1 MKVAIIG
8 CGNRGAN
15 VYAHHLADLGAV
27 VSHLIDPDPERLRQV
42 AARHGVPESACFAHW
57 DDFYA
62 LGRVADAVVIATP
75 DHLHVSPCL
84 QALALDYHMLL
95 EKPICLHENE
105 LDELLAAERASGGSV
120 TVAHVLRTTP
130 FFQAVQRVVMSGELG
145 RLVGMTLLENVAS
158 WHYVHSYVRGNWRS
172 SPPAAPFIL
181 AKSCHD
187 LDLLRWL
194 TGTPPAWIMASGDL
208 HHFRPA
214 DRPDGAA
221 ERCLDCPVAECLA
234 DARRIYLNR
243 APDAWPN
250 TVLSLTGTL
259 SGVQDALRDGPY
271 GRCAYLGGND
281 QPDHYAALMTFG
293 NGVQATLTV
302 SAFTHNN
309 TRTLKLAFT
318 GGELR
323 GQMDHGELELHHF
336 GRGTTE
342 RRHVSTEGNHGG
354 GDFGLA
360 SGWLAFLRGEAG
372 QPTPLAESL
381 DSHRMAF
388 AAETSR
394 TTGQTQSFA
403 LEGVRADRPE
413 PPGGARVRP

>member
-1 MKVAIIG
+1 MNIAVIG
-8 CGNRGAN
+8 CGNRGAD
-15 VYAHHLADLGAV
+15 VYASHLRALGAA
-27 VSHLIDPDPERLRQV
+27 VSHLIDPDPGRLRQV
-42 AARHGVPESACFAHW
+42 AARHGVPDSACFAHW
-57 DDFYA
+57 DDFFA

-84 QALALDYHMLL
+84 KALALGSHVLL
-95 EKPICLHENE
+95 EKPVCLHENE
-105 LDELLAAERASGGSV
+105 LDLLLAAERESSGSV

-130 FFQAVQRVVMSGELG
+130 FFQEVRRVVVSGELG
-145 RLVGMTLLENVAS
+145 RLVGVTLLENVAS
-158 WHYVHSYVRGNWRS
+158 WHYAHSYVRGNWRS
-172 SPPAAPFIL
+172 SPPAAPFVL

-194 TGTPPAWIMASGDL
+194 AGSPPTWIMASGEL
-208 HHFRPA
+208 NHFRPEE
-214 DRPDGAA
+214 RPAGAA
-221 ERCLDCPVAECLA
+221 ERCLDCPVADCLA
-234 DARRIYLNR
+234 DARRIYLTR
-243 APDAWPN
+243 PPDAWPN
-250 TVLSLTGTL
+250 TVLSHTGTPA
-259 SGVQDALRDGPY
+259 GVQQALRDGPY

-281 QPDHYAALMTFG
+281 QPDHYAALMAFG
-293 NGVQATLTV
+293 SGVLATLTV

-323 GQMDHGELELHHF
+323 GQMDHGELELHQF
-336 GRGTTE
+336 GGGTTE

-381 DSHRMAF
+381 DSHKMAF
-388 AAETSR
+388 AAEGARAS
-394 TTGQTQSFA
+394 GQTQT
-403 LEGVRADRPE
+403 LKTQTLTPKH
-413 PPGGARVRP
+413 

>member
-15 VYAHHLADLGAV
+15 VYAHHLAGLGAA
-27 VSHLIDPDPERLRQV
+27 VSYLVDPDPERMRQV
-42 AARHGVPESACFAHW
+42 AARHDVPEAACFAHW
-57 DDFYA
+57 DEFYA
-62 LGRVADAVVIATP
+62 LGRVTDAVVIATP

-84 QALALDYHMLL
+84 KALALGYHVLL
-95 EKPICLHENE
+95 EKPVCLQGDE
-105 LDELLAAERASGGSV
+105 LDVLLAAERESSGSV

-130 FFQAVQRVVMSGELG
+130 FFREVQRVVTGGDLG
-145 RLVGMTLLENVAS
+145 RLVGVTLLENVAY
-158 WHYVHSYVRGNWRS
+158 WHYVHSFVRGNWRS

-194 TGTPPAWIMASGDL
+194 AGAPPTWIMASGEL
-208 HHFRPA
+208 HHFRPPE
-214 DRPDGAA
+214 RPDGAA

-234 DARRIYLNR
+234 DARRIYLSR

-250 TVLSLTGTL
+250 TVLSRTGTL
-259 SGVQDALRDGPY
+259 AGVQQALQDGPY

-281 QPDHYAALMTFG
+281 QPDHYAALMAFG

-342 RRHVSTEGNHGG
+342 RRHVNTEGNHGG

-388 AAETSR
+388 AAEQARTS
-394 TTGQTQSFA
+394 GETQRFA
-403 LEGVRADRPE
+403 L
-413 PPGGARVRP
+413 